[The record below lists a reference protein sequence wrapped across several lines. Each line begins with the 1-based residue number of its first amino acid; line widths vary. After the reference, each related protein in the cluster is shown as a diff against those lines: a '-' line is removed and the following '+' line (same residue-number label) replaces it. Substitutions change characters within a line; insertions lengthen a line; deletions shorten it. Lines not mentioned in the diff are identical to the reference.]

1 MKIRNL
7 WPRLRAKT
15 SRGSPRGP
23 LIFVYNNIYWMIPL
37 QSHVFSPKKYRLLYE
52 EVIRLGIKKN
62 QLILSRLA
70 TYEELC
76 LVHTEK
82 YLKKIFQ
89 GDFSSSEVQRLEIP
103 FTSEIKEF
111 SLLTVGGTIQAA
123 EWALKT
129 GIAVHLGGGFHH
141 AFPDH
146 GEGFCLLND
155 IAVAV
160 EKLLQEKKISKA
172 MIIDL
177 DVHQGNGTAFIFAHR
192 SEVFTFSLHQM
203 DLYPA
208 QKEKSTLDVGL
219 WSGDGDL
226 VYLQALKAH
235 FPRIVDEFRPE
246 ILFYLAGA
254 DPFARDQLGGLKLT
268 KNALQERD
276 RLIIFETRKRQ
287 IPLAI
292 LLGGGYA
299 FDVNDTVDIHLQT
312 IKIARQTTRPWPL
325 FRRKK
330 SYFSKDQ
337 KS

>member
-1 MKIRNL
+1 MKIRDL
-7 WPRLRAKT
+7 WPRFRGKAFQKRL
-15 SRGSPRGP
+15 RGS
-23 LIFVYNNIYWMIPL
+23 LILVYNNIYWMIPL
-37 QSHVFSPKKYRLLYE
+37 QSHVFSPKKYRLLFE
-52 EVIRLGIKKN
+52 QVVRLGIKKN
-62 QLILSRLA
+62 QLVLSRLA
-70 TYEELC
+70 TYEELR

-82 YLKKIFQ
+82 FLKKVSR
-89 GDFSSSEVQRLEIP
+89 GDLSPSEIQRLEIP
-103 FTSEIKEF
+103 FTPEIREF
-111 SLLTVGGTIQAA
+111 ALLTVGGTVQAA
-123 EWALKT
+123 EWALRT

-160 EKLLQEKKISKA
+160 EKLLREEKVAKA

-192 SEVFTFSLHQM
+192 PEVFTFSLHQM

-219 WSGDGDL
+219 WSGDGDA

-235 FPRIVDEFRPE
+235 FPRIVDEFQPD

-276 RLIIFETRKRQ
+276 RLIVFETRRRQ
-287 IPLAI
+287 IPLVI

-299 FDVNDTVDIHLQT
+299 FDVNDTVEIHLQT

-325 FRRKK
+325 FRKK
-330 SYFSKDQ
+330 IF
-337 KS
+337 

>member
-1 MKIRNL
+1 
-7 WPRLRAKT
+7 
-15 SRGSPRGP
+15 
-23 LIFVYNNIYWMIPL
+23 
-37 QSHVFSPKKYRLLYE
+37 
-52 EVIRLGIKKN
+52 
-62 QLILSRLA
+62 
-70 TYEELC
+70 LC

-89 GDFSSSEVQRLEIP
+89 GDLSSSEVQRLEIP
-103 FTSEIKEF
+103 FTPEIKEF

-226 VYLQALKAH
+226 
-235 FPRIVDEFRPE
+235 
-246 ILFYLAGA
+246 FYLAGA